1 MGRSKNTEF
10 FGVAVVEVTIAAT
23 ALIIC
28 QLSCKIESITRI
40 MDYKNLSHLRVIAY
54 YLEEE
59 METKRSNE

>member
-28 QLSCKIESITRI
+28 QLFYKIGFVTRI
-40 MDYKNLSHLRVIAY
+40 MDYKNLSRLRKIAY
-54 YLEEE
+54 QLEEE
-59 METKRSNE
+59 METKRWSE